1 GNSRTA
7 AAGAEWRDLPGGE
20 LRQSSAVRRPA
31 SAHAGRRAD
40 GGVQRAGQRVQE
52 RSSQRQPQER
62 IQLRSDRGAERPQG
76 SRQARHRPQ
85 GRARLPGVG
94 RRQGQQYLQRHDHR
108 DRGAGA
114 QQRQLARAWRKA
126 DRDQPG
132 HRIHPLRRHGRPA
145 HHQCRQLGAVHARG
159 RRAHRIRGRRLHQR
173 CAADGLVAARDDE
186 SVAVLKDNLVIVSR
200 GLDKL
205 FGSARKS
212 ALWLLLA
219 LLASTQVH
227 AQTLR
232 ELADFAGVRDNAL
245 VGYGLVVGLD
255 GSGDQTMQT
264 PFTTQSLTN
273 MFSRLG
279 ITVPAGTNMQLRN
292 VAAVM
297 VTATLPPFAAPGQH
311 IDVVASSVGNAKS
324 LRGGT
329 LLMTPLKG
337 VDGSTYAIAQGN
349 LLVGG
354 AGASAGGSSV
364 QINQQAGGSISD
376 GAIVERSVPL
386 QLGQNGGALAL
397 QLKRADFGT
406 AQRVVDAINNA
417 MGRQVASAE
426 NARTIRVDGPQDS
439 NQRVDFIARIQSLD
453 VTPVDAPAR

>member
-1 GNSRTA
+1 
-7 AAGAEWRDLPGGE
+7 
-20 LRQSSAVRRPA
+20 
-31 SAHAGRRAD
+31 
-40 GGVQRAGQRVQE
+40 
-52 RSSQRQPQER
+52 
-62 IQLRSDRGAERPQG
+62 
-76 SRQARHRPQ
+76 
-85 GRARLPGVG
+85 
-94 RRQGQQYLQRHDHR
+94 
-108 DRGAGA
+108 
-114 QQRQLARAWRKA
+114 
-126 DRDQPG
+126 
-132 HRIHPLRRHGRPA
+132 
-145 HHQCRQLGAVHARG
+145 
-159 RRAHRIRGRRLHQR
+159 
-173 CAADGLVAARDDE
+173 
-186 SVAVLKDNLVIVSR
+186 VIVSR

-205 FGSARKS
+205 FGTARKS

-219 LLASTQVH
+219 LLATTQVH

-255 GSGDQTMQT
+255 GTGDQTMQT

-297 VTATLPPFAAPGQH
+297 VTATLPPFSAPGQH
-311 IDVVASSVGNAKS
+311 IDVVVSSVGNAKS

-337 VDGSTYAIAQGN
+337 VDGNTYAIAQGN
-349 LLVGG
+349 MLVGG

-364 QINQQAGGSISD
+364 QINQHSGGTISD

-386 QLGQNGGALAL
+386 ELGQNGGMLAL

-406 AQRVVDAINNA
+406 AQRVVDAINGA

-426 NARTIRVDGPQDS
+426 NARTIRVDGPQDA

-453 VTPVDAPAR
+453 VTPVDAPARVIINARNGSVVLNQRVTLQPAAVAHGDLSVVISTENTVSQPAPFSNGKTTVVQNSASNITQQRGSLNVVKGADLMQVVDALNALGATPQDLMSILEALKAAGSLNADLEMM

>member
-1 GNSRTA
+1 
-7 AAGAEWRDLPGGE
+7 
-20 LRQSSAVRRPA
+20 
-31 SAHAGRRAD
+31 
-40 GGVQRAGQRVQE
+40 
-52 RSSQRQPQER
+52 
-62 IQLRSDRGAERPQG
+62 
-76 SRQARHRPQ
+76 
-85 GRARLPGVG
+85 
-94 RRQGQQYLQRHDHR
+94 
-108 DRGAGA
+108 
-114 QQRQLARAWRKA
+114 
-126 DRDQPG
+126 
-132 HRIHPLRRHGRPA
+132 
-145 HHQCRQLGAVHARG
+145 
-159 RRAHRIRGRRLHQR
+159 
-173 CAADGLVAARDDE
+173 
-186 SVAVLKDNLVIVSR
+186 VIVSR

-219 LLASTQVH
+219 LLATTQVH

-279 ITVPAGTNMQLRN
+279 ITVPPGTNMQLRN

-311 IDVVASSVGNAKS
+311 IDVVVSSVGNAKS

-337 VDGSTYAIAQGN
+337 VDGNTYAIAQGN
-349 LLVGG
+349 MLVGG

-364 QINQQAGGSISD
+364 QINQQSGGTISD

-386 QLGQNGGALAL
+386 ELGQNGGMLAL

-406 AQRVVDAINNA
+406 AQRVVDAINGA

-426 NARTIRVDGPQDS
+426 NARTIRVDGPQDP
-439 NQRVDFIARIQSLD
+439 NQRVDFIARIQSLE
-453 VTPVDAPAR
+453 VTPVDAPARVIINARNGSVVLNQRVTLQPAAVAHGDLSVVISTENTVSQPAPFSNGKTTVVQNSAINITKQRGSLNVVKGADLIQVVDALNALGATPQDLMSILEALKAAGSLNADLEMM

>member
-1 GNSRTA
+1 M
-7 AAGAEWRDLPGGE
+7 
-20 LRQSSAVRRPA
+20 
-31 SAHAGRRAD
+31 
-40 GGVQRAGQRVQE
+40 
-52 RSSQRQPQER
+52 
-62 IQLRSDRGAERPQG
+62 
-76 SRQARHRPQ
+76 
-85 GRARLPGVG
+85 
-94 RRQGQQYLQRHDHR
+94 
-108 DRGAGA
+108 
-114 QQRQLARAWRKA
+114 
-126 DRDQPG
+126 
-132 HRIHPLRRHGRPA
+132 
-145 HHQCRQLGAVHARG
+145 
-159 RRAHRIRGRRLHQR
+159 
-173 CAADGLVAARDDE
+173 
-186 SVAVLKDNLVIVSR
+186 IVSR

-205 FGSARKS
+205 FGTARRS

-219 LLASTQVH
+219 LLATAQVH

-255 GSGDQTMQT
+255 GTGDQTMQT

-297 VTATLPPFAAPGQH
+297 VTATLPPFAAPGQR
-311 IDVVASSVGNAKS
+311 IDVVVSSVGNAKS

-337 VDGSTYAIAQGN
+337 VDGNTYAIAQGN
-349 LLVGG
+349 MLVGG

-364 QINQQAGGSISD
+364 QINQQSGGTISD

-386 QLGQNGGALAL
+386 ELGQNGGMLAL

-406 AQRVVDAINNA
+406 AQRVVDAINGA

-426 NARTIRVDGPQDS
+426 NARTIRVDGPQDP
-439 NQRVDFIARIQSLD
+439 NQRVDFIARIQSLE
-453 VTPVDAPAR
+453 VTPVDAPARVIINARNGSVVLNQRVTLQPAAVAHGDLSVVISTENTVSQPAPFSNGKTTVVQNSAINITKQRGSLNVVKGADLMQVVDALNALGATPQDLMSILEALKAAGSLNADLEMM

>member
-1 GNSRTA
+1 M
-7 AAGAEWRDLPGGE
+7 
-20 LRQSSAVRRPA
+20 
-31 SAHAGRRAD
+31 
-40 GGVQRAGQRVQE
+40 
-52 RSSQRQPQER
+52 
-62 IQLRSDRGAERPQG
+62 
-76 SRQARHRPQ
+76 
-85 GRARLPGVG
+85 
-94 RRQGQQYLQRHDHR
+94 
-108 DRGAGA
+108 
-114 QQRQLARAWRKA
+114 
-126 DRDQPG
+126 
-132 HRIHPLRRHGRPA
+132 
-145 HHQCRQLGAVHARG
+145 
-159 RRAHRIRGRRLHQR
+159 
-173 CAADGLVAARDDE
+173 
-186 SVAVLKDNLVIVSR
+186 IVSR

-279 ITVPAGTNMQLRN
+279 ITVPPGTNMQLRN

-311 IDVVASSVGNAKS
+311 IDVVVSSVGNAKS

-337 VDGSTYAIAQGN
+337 VDGNTYAIAQGN
-349 LLVGG
+349 MLVGG

-364 QINQQAGGSISD
+364 QINQQSGGTISD

-386 QLGQNGGALAL
+386 ELGQNGGMLAL

-406 AQRVVDAINNA
+406 AQRVVDAINGA

-426 NARTIRVDGPQDS
+426 NARTIRVDGPQDP
-439 NQRVDFIARIQSLD
+439 NQRVDFIARIQSLE
-453 VTPVDAPAR
+453 VTPVDAPARVIINARNGSVVLNQRVTLQPAAVAHGDLSVVISTENTVSQPAPFSNGKTTVVQNSAINITKQRGSLNVVKGADLIQVVDALNALGATPQDLMSILEALKAAGSLNADLEMM